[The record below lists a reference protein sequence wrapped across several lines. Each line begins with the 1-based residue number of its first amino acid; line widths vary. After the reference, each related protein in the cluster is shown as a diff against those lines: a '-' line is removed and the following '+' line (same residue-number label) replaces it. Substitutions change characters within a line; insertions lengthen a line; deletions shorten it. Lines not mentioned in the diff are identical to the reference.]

1 MQCANILTGEI
12 STTFSQGGGLTCR
25 PRPAASPDAWSRL
38 GWRRVVHV
46 EEPAPG
52 FRAERYEPEEIDSG
66 TCWLRVVNQVSTS
79 AEAAALAAADA
90 LAAQRLLEFG
100 AGDWRGAF
108 RSLAVWLYEGI
119 NPFAKRSAA
128 PALLSRS

>member
-1 MQCANILTGEI
+1 MQCANLLTGEI
-12 STTFSQGGGLTCR
+12 STTFPQDGGLTR
-25 PRPAASPDAWSRL
+25 HPRPAASLDAWSRL

-52 FRAERYEPEEIDSG
+52 FRAERYEPEEIDGG
-66 TCWLRVVNQVSTS
+66 TCWLRVVNQVSAS

-100 AGDWRGAF
+100 GGDWRSAR
-108 RSLAVWLYEGI
+108 RSLAVWLCERI
-119 NPFAKRSAA
+119 NLFAKRSTA